1 MVGIG
6 SGFLQGGI
14 AGDHFAGDQI
24 FADAE
29 VLKRALSLRAPEFVS
44 RNIYFAEAV
53 CFLANFRHFVFSFV
67 YSSAWWPSFV
77 DSSPSYGGIDP
88 ERAGQPTS
96 GGLLKVLKSGVRA
109 FCLSER
115 ATASSRSMMSASACT
130 SAARPNRSAFVA
142 GVNSQLFNERIDLRD
157 LCTAITTPQTL
168 DNRPIQMQS
177 SDQCRWR

>member
-1 MVGIG
+1 LALAAAFFKVAY
-6 SGFLQGGI
+6 

-77 DSSPSYGGIDP
+77 DSSPSCGGIDP
-88 ERAGQPTS
+88 ERA
-96 GGLLKVLKSGVRA
+96 
-109 FCLSER
+109 R
-115 ATASSRSMMSASACT
+115 ATYFRRAAQGIEERQCEPSACPR
-130 SAARPNRSAFVA
+130 ARRH
-142 GVNSQLFNERIDLRD
+142 LRD
-157 LCTAITTPQTL
+157 
-168 DNRPIQMQS
+168 R
-177 SDQCRWR
+177 